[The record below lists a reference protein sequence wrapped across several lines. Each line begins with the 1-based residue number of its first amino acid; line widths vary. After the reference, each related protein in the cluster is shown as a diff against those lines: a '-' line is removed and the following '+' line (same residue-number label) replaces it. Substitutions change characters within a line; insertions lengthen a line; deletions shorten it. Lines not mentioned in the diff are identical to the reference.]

1 MYNRQGMS
9 TQDKSREPGKPQRG
23 GAMNT
28 FVQAESLLQIAFV
41 LPAAVLIGWG
51 AGALLD
57 KWLHTH
63 WIYIVGLLFGSAA
76 GLMEVMRQA
85 MRAGNEKPK

>member
-1 MYNRQGMS
+1 MTASDPNLDRG
-9 TQDKSREPGKPQRG
+9 KSERG
-23 GAMNT
+23 HARDSGMNT
-28 FVQAESLLQIAFV
+28 LVQAESLLQIAFV

-51 AGALLD
+51 MGALLD

-76 GLMEVMRQA
+76 GLVEVVRQA
-85 MRAGNEKPK
+85 LRAGSEKRK

>member
-1 MYNRQGMS
+1 MS
-9 TQDKSREPGKPQRG
+9 SPDPRSERGKSESGKVSG
-23 GAMNT
+23 SGMNT
-28 FVQAESLLQIAFV
+28 LVQAESLLQIAFI

-76 GLMEVMRQA
+76 GLVEVVRQA
-85 MRAGNEKPK
+85 LRAGNEKRK